1 MPGVKDVYTKE
12 IVGYAIDKRMNA
24 DLVCKALN
32 MSIKI
37 NIRITTLSFILTE
50 AVNIAV
56 NNGSMSRKSNCYD
69 NAPIERFW
77 GKLKNE
83 LVYHH
88 NYQTRQEAIA
98 MSCNIL
104 SLNIIKENSKG
115 VALNRTDRF
124 MMNFTAMPLNQN
136 LSSRVLRI

>member
-1 MPGVKDVYTKE
+1 MAGVKDVYNKE

-56 NNGSMSRKSNCYD
+56 RCIEISSPCTAITAQLNRKSNRYD

-88 NYQTRQEAIA
+88 NYQTRQEAI
-98 MSCNIL
+98 SD
-104 SLNIIKENSKG
+104 
-115 VALNRTDRF
+115 V
-124 MMNFTAMPLNQN
+124 
-136 LSSRVLRI
+136 V